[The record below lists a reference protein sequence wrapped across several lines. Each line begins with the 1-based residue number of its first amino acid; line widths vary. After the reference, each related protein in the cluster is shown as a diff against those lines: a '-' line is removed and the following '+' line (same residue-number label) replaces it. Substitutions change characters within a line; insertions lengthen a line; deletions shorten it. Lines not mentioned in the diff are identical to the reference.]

1 MPKRVWCATLAV
13 ACASAAAAQSTT
25 PGTPAASTT
34 VIAHDN
40 AELAR
45 ALPSLV
51 AGTTL
56 RIAPGE
62 YKGGRS
68 VSGIANLTV
77 EAADPANPPRFVGG
91 TTAWHFSKCPG
102 LTLRSLAASGQTGN
116 GINID
121 DGGADGQPTARVT
134 LEKLVVSDVG
144 PRGNCDGIK
153 CSGIDDLTI
162 RDCTIAGW
170 GGQGIDL
177 VGCHRVLIDEC
188 RLGGKDGFTQSAGV
202 QAKGGSSDVVIE
214 DCRFLRAGARPINAG
229 GSTGLAYFRPKAA
242 TYEARNI
249 TIRNNTIEGSECACA
264 FVGLDGGSFT
274 GNTVTNPT
282 KWIFRILQ
290 ETTEP
295 GFVPCR
301 DVVIEG
307 NTITYRPE
315 QVRTR
320 VNIGPNTN
328 ADSFRI
334 ENNTWLTGEANPPE
348 PHARRPPP

>member
-1 MPKRVWCATLAV
+1 MRRRAWFATIAL

-25 PGTPAASTT
+25 T
-34 VIAHDN
+34 VVVRND
-40 AELAR
+40 AELVR

-62 YKGGRS
+62 YGGGWS
-68 VSGIANLTV
+68 VSGLANLTI

-91 TTAWHFSKCPG
+91 TMVWHFSKCPG
-102 LTLRSLAASGQTGN
+102 LTLRNLSVSGQTGN

-121 DGGADGQPTARVT
+121 DGGEGGNPTARVT
-134 LEKLVVSDVG
+134 LERISVADVG

-162 RDCTIAGW
+162 RGCTITGW

-188 RLGGKDGFTQSAGV
+188 CLSGKDGFTQTAGV

-214 DCRFLRAGARPINAG
+214 DCRFTGAGSRPINAG
-229 GSTGLAYFRPKAA
+229 GSTGLAHFRPKGA
-242 TYEARNI
+242 TFEARNI

-274 GNTVTNPT
+274 GNTIINPT
-282 KWIFRILQ
+282 KWVFRILQ
-290 ETTEP
+290 ETTAP

-301 DVVIEG
+301 NVVIER
-307 NTITYRPE
+307 NTITYKPE

-320 VNIGPNTN
+320 INIGPNTN

-334 ENNTWLTGEANPPE
+334 ENNTWVTSSEN
-348 PHARRPPP
+348 RVNR